1 MSLTE
6 KIGTGV
12 IVGGVAGVV
21 VVVGASVGA
30 AFGALG
36 GQVLDWIP
44 YLNTAIPEGIA
55 YLGNAVS
62 DTDTTQDTLRYL
74 EGNLDKVGAVM
85 GFVGGYLK
93 SSTTVKNR

>member
-12 IVGGVAGVV
+12 IVAGVSGVV
-21 VVVGASVGA
+21 VMLGASVGA

-36 GQVLDWIP
+36 GQILDWVP
-44 YLNTAIPEGIA
+44 YLNHAIPEGLA

-74 EGNLDKVGAVM
+74 DGNLDKVGAVL
-85 GFVGGYLK
+85 GFVGVYIR
-93 SSTTVKNR
+93 SNMTVKKS